1 MRFIGFNFSKISVEK
16 FLDKIE
22 NLKIDTKIDV
32 SEINTIKSSFFKT
45 KEEIIGIKFNYA
57 VNYNPDFAKIEFI
70 GTVIFAVESKMAKNI
85 LSQWENKQMS
95 EDFKIKLFNIIL
107 RKSNL
112 KALELEDELNLPL
125 HIPLPTVKSQE
136 KEEDKQN

>member
-1 MRFIGFNFSKISVEK
+1 MRFIGFNFNKISVEK
-16 FLDKIE
+16 FLDKVE

-45 KEEIIGIKFNYA
+45 KEELIGVKFSYA
-57 VNYNPDFAKIEFI
+57 VNYNPDFAKIEFE
-70 GTVIFAVESKMAKNI
+70 GTIIFALEPKMAKDI
-85 LSQWENKQMS
+85 LSKWKDKQMS
-95 EDFKIKLFNIIL
+95 EDFKITLFNLIL

-125 HIPLPTVKSQE
+125 HIPLPSVKSQK
-136 KEEDKQN
+136 KEEDK

>member
-1 MRFIGFNFSKISVEK
+1 MRYIGFNFSKISVEK
-16 FLDKIE
+16 FLDKVE

-32 SEINTIKSSFFKT
+32 SEIKAIKSSFFKT
-45 KEEIIGIKFNYA
+45 KEELISVKFNYA

-70 GTVIFAVESKMAKNI
+70 GTIVFAFESKMAKDVLN
-85 LSQWENKQMS
+85 QWKDKQMP
-95 EDFKIKLFNIIL
+95 EDFKISLFNIIL

-125 HIPLPTVKSQE
+125 HIPLPSVKSQ
-136 KEEDKQN
+136 KKPEDK

>member
-32 SEINTIKSSFFKT
+32 SEIKTIKSSFFKT
-45 KEEIIGIKFNYA
+45 KEELLGIKFSYI
-57 VNYNPDFAKIEFI
+57 VNYEPNFAKIEFI
-70 GTVIFAVESKMAKNI
+70 GTIIFAVEPKMAKNI
-85 LSQWENKQMS
+85 LSQWESKQMS
-95 EDFKIKLFNIIL
+95 EDFKVTLFNIIL

-125 HIPLPTVKSQE
+125 HIPLPSVKSQK